1 MLEVVLLL
9 AQLHKLL
16 EGHLA
21 MRKSGWVGRREEN
34 KSPPWDELLPGP
46 SLILQPSEQKHWL
59 STEQHI
65 YAPAPQMLT
74 SDRERKASGT
84 ILAIIFS

>member
-16 EGHLA
+16 KSHLA

-34 KSPPWDELLPGP
+34 KSPPQDKLLPGP
-46 SLILQPSEQKHWL
+46 SLILQPSEQKQWL

-65 YAPAPQMLT
+65 FTPAPQMLT
-74 SDRERKASGT
+74 SDRECKASGT
-84 ILAIIFS
+84 SRAIIFS